1 MIAHF
6 LDLAR
11 EAGCRDAGALEAVLS
26 QSGGQRSPVLAVLES
41 RLVEEEPFLHRLA
54 EGLGLAWWDGR
65 HAWDDATARALRR
78 AVPSE
83 VALKHHLLPLHL
95 ETGEQGGLLHLATY
109 DPCDLVRN
117 GIAAR
122 LPGAMVRWQVATR
135 ASVAEGLQS
144 LYGVGAEAFDSILRD
159 DPDGGG
165 EDFDLEETMI
175 LDDTGEAE
183 ASVVTFV
190 NQILRGALEQ
200 LATDIHLEPMA
211 DQLRIRYRMDGMLQE
226 VPVPENIKA
235 HQASVISRLKI
246 MARLDI
252 AEKRLPQDGRMA
264 LELDGRSIDVRVA
277 TIPSVEG
284 ESISLRLLGQETFS
298 LNRLGLNAPLQR
310 TVDRLL
316 GLPNGIVLVTG
327 PTGSGKST
335 TLYSFL
341 SRINTSER
349 RIVTI
354 EDPVENKLPG
364 VVQIAV
370 KPDIG
375 LTFARGLR
383 SILRGDPNVVMV
395 GEMRDLETTE
405 IAIRAALTG
414 HLVFST
420 LHTNDAVSGI
430 TRLADMGVERF
441 LIGSAVRAFM
451 AQRLVRRLC
460 PKCRVPQTMEAEDL
474 RALGYPAKSEHT
486 IFVPGGCPSCRGSG
500 FQGRL
505 AIYEICLVT
514 PALRH
519 LISTGADEAAL
530 RQQAA
535 RDGFVSMRAYGIE
548 KALAGETSVH
558 EVVSATLSEGLE
570 PDRDHDNGNEFS
582 SAESWQATN
591 TPPTA
596 RMAL

>member
-1 MIAHF
+1 MIALF

-11 EAGCRDAGALEAVLS
+11 ESGCRDVGALESLLS
-26 QSGGQRSPVLAVLES
+26 LGAGQRSPVLTALES
-41 RLVEEEPFLHRLA
+41 RMVDEEGFLQRLA
-54 EGLGLAWWDGR
+54 SGLGLPWWNGSLEG
-65 HAWDDATARALRR
+65 DDATARALRR
-78 AVPSE
+78 ALPSDI
-83 VALKHHLLPLHL
+83 ALKHHLLPLRL
-95 ETGEQGGLLHLATY
+95 ETTLQGGTLSIATY
-109 DPCDLVRN
+109 DPCDLVRC
-117 GIAAR
+117 GVAAR
-122 LPGAMVRWQVATR
+122 LPGPTVRWEVATR
-135 ASVAEGLQS
+135 ASVAGGLQA
-144 LYGVGAEAFDSILRD
+144 LYGVGAEAFEGILH
-159 DPDGGG
+159 DGEGG
-165 EDFDLEETMI
+165 DDFDLEETLI
-175 LDDTGEAE
+175 LDDTGDDE

-190 NQILRGALEQ
+190 NQILRGALE
-200 LATDIHLEPMA
+200 LRATDIHLEPMA
-211 DQLRIRYRMDGMLQE
+211 DQLRIRYRLDGILQE
-226 VPVPENIKA
+226 VPVPETIKA

-298 LNRLGLNAPLQR
+298 LDRLGLNAALRR

-316 GLPNGIVLVTG
+316 SLPNGIVLVTG

-341 SRINTSER
+341 SRINTAER

-395 GEMRDLETTE
+395 GEMRDLETAE

-430 TRLADMGVERF
+430 TRLVDMGVERF
-441 LIGSAVRAFM
+441 LIGTAVRAFI

-460 PKCRVPQTMEAEDL
+460 PKCREPHTMEAEDL
-474 RALGYPAKSEHT
+474 RALGFPTSAEQN
-486 IFVPGGCPSCRGSG
+486 IFLPKGCLACRGSG

-514 PALRH
+514 PALRA
-519 LISTGADEAAL
+519 LVSAGADEATL
-530 RQQAA
+530 RHQAA
-535 RDGFVSMRAYGIE
+535 QDGFISMRTYGIG
-548 KALAGETSVH
+548 KALAGETTVH
-558 EVVSATLSEGLE
+558 EVLSATMSEGMDTSDDYE
-570 PDRDHDNGNEFS
+570 QFNPTP
-582 SAESWQATN
+582 WQVTN
-591 TPPTA
+591 TPPMA
-596 RMAL
+596 KMAL